1 MTRSAPV
8 IPGCNG
14 RPPSVALLRSLQFR
28 VSFGL
33 VALLGGVILSIS
45 LVLWTTGRSRIL
57 EESFRLY
64 EQAGGKMVAELRTR
78 MAGAESLVTA
88 LADIGQ
94 TLERDETIFKT
105 VLPRVI
111 AGGGDERFIAG
122 GGVWPEPGAFAP
134 GVERRSFFWGRDATG
149 TLIYY
154 DDYNK
159 PDGPGYHHE
168 EWYVPARFQPD
179 GAVYW
184 SSSYMDPYSYEPMV
198 TCTAS
203 LFDNGR
209 FCGVSTV
216 DVKLSGL
223 REFLANEA
231 KLIKGYAFAVDR
243 NNKILCFPQPEL
255 AKVYGVDSAGKRTEE
270 YLTTDALAERE
281 SRFRPIAESLARIN
295 SDRIARSLSDPTV
308 ADLAA
313 QLDADSY
320 QIDSDQA
327 SLIAAMLQEDKSDT
341 GRVGLHVAQ
350 MTLEDD
356 LILHEPASVNVFDV
370 PGAHWKVI
378 AVAPVREAV
387 SAAMSITQHVLL
399 FTVVLIV
406 LGWGVVFLG
415 TQRQLINPL
424 KRMTGELRH
433 IAVAPSSASHLLDA
447 SLPNELG
454 LLAYWFNQRTQRLA
468 VAMSELEGAKLN
480 LEERIEERTA
490 DLAQAREQAVA
501 ASRAK
506 SDFLANMSHEIRTPM
521 TAILGYADLLN
532 SPDDEESLAQRRE
545 YVSIIRRNGEHLLTL
560 INDILDI
567 SKIEANKLDI
577 EHLTFSPCRLVQEV
591 LSLMRVRAAEKHL
604 ALDVLWMTPVPAV
617 IDCDPVRL
625 RQILVNLIGNAL
637 KFTHV
642 GHVRLLVGMDSAD
655 PAHPRLR
662 FAVEDTGIGMTAE
675 QANRLFHA
683 FQQADSSMSRRYG
696 GTGLGL
702 LISKRLAAMLGGD
715 IVVSS
720 QLGKGSTFTLTV
732 ATGSLKGVAMITP
745 EVIAGADADCE
756 TQAALPGAEPH
767 EGAETLLTGIR
778 VLLAEDGVDNRKL
791 ICFHMRKA
799 GAIVTTAQNGAEAVA
814 AMTVDGSL
822 DGPLAFPPAFDLVLM
837 DMQMPIMDGY
847 DATRLLR
854 TQGCRLPIVALTAHA
869 MRGDRERCM
878 KAGCTDYA
886 TKPIDKDALI
896 EVCRRLTRSQRQ
908 PDAPGPDSSAEPVN
922 AVEPSAVPAPASTT
936 PDE

>member
-1 MTRSAPV
+1 MIELIDNRLETTVSAPLV
-8 IPGCNG
+8 PGCEG
-14 RPPSVALLRSLQFR
+14 RPPSVALWRSLQFR

-33 VALLGGVILSIS
+33 IALLGGVILSIS

-57 EESFRLY
+57 EESYRLY

-78 MAGAESLVTA
+78 MVGAESLVTA

-94 TLERDETIFKT
+94 TLERDERVFKT

-122 GGVWPEPGAFAP
+122 GGVWPEPGVFSP

-168 EWYVPARFQPD
+168 EWYVPARYQSD

-203 LFDNGR
+203 LFENGR

-223 REFLANEA
+223 REFLADEA

-255 AKVYGVDSAGKRTEE
+255 AKAYGVDASGKRTEE
-270 YLTTDALAERE
+270 YLTTDALAEKE
-281 SRFRPIAESLARIN
+281 SRFRPIAEALAGIN
-295 SDRIARSLSDPTV
+295 SNRVTRSEADPAV
-308 ADLAA
+308 ADLASDI
-313 QLDADSY
+313 DADSY
-320 QIDSDQA
+320 QIDAPQA
-327 SLIAAMLQEDKSDT
+327 SLIAAMLQEDQARSA
-341 GRVGLHVAQ
+341 RVGAHVAQ
-350 MTLEDD
+350 MTLDDD
-356 LILHEPASVNVFDV
+356 LILHEPVSVNVFDV
-370 PGAHWKVI
+370 PGSHWKVI

-387 SAAMSITQHVLL
+387 SAALSITGRVLV

-406 LGWGVVFLG
+406 FGWGVVFLG
-415 TQRQLINPL
+415 TRRQLIHPL
-424 KRMTGELRH
+424 KRMTGELRR
-433 IAVAPSSASHLLDA
+433 IAGSPSGASHLLDA

-454 LLAYWFNQRTQRLA
+454 LLAYWFNQRTQRLSI
-468 VAMSELEGAKLN
+468 AMSELEAAKLN
-480 LEERIEERTA
+480 LEERIEARTA
-490 DLAQAREQAVA
+490 DLAKAREQAVA

-506 SDFLANMSHEIRTPM
+506 SEFLANMSHEIRTPM

-532 SPDDEESLAQRRE
+532 TPDEEESAAQRSE
-545 YVSIIRRNGEHLLTL
+545 YVSIIRRNGEHLLSL

-577 EHLTFSPCRLVQEV
+577 EHLSFSPCGLVEEI
-591 LSLMRVRAAEKHL
+591 LSSMRVRAAEKHL
-604 ALDVLWMTPVPAV
+604 SLEGVWMTPIPSV
-617 IDCDPVRL
+617 IVCDPVRL

-637 KFTHV
+637 KFTHL
-642 GHVRLLVGMDSAD
+642 GHVRLLVGMDAAAD
-655 PAHPRLR
+655 PPRLC
-662 FAVEDTGIGMTAE
+662 FAVEDSGIGMTTE
-675 QANRLFHA
+675 QVNRLFHA
-683 FQQADSSMSRRYG
+683 FQQADTSTSRRYG

-702 LISKRLAAMLGGD
+702 LISKRLAVMLGGD

-720 QLGKGSTFTLTV
+720 EFGRGSTFTLTV
-732 ATGSLKGVAMITP
+732 STGSLQNVEMVTP
-745 EVIAGADADCE
+745 ETLADADNDGDASSAQGGGLRNE
-756 TQAALPGAEPH
+756 DAAAPLV
-767 EGAETLLTGIR
+767 GIR
-778 VLLAEDGVDNRKL
+778 ILLAEDGVDNRKL

-799 GAIVTTAQNGAEAVA
+799 GAIVSTVENGAEAVA
-814 AMTVDGSL
+814 AMTVDASL

-869 MRGDRERCM
+869 MRGDKERCL
-878 KAGCTDYA
+878 KAGCTEYA

-896 EVCRRLTRSQRQ
+896 ALCRGLTQSPCA
-908 PDAPGPDSSAEPVN
+908 PDATD
-922 AVEPSAVPAPASTT
+922 PSVMSVQMPTSPA
-936 PDE
+936 